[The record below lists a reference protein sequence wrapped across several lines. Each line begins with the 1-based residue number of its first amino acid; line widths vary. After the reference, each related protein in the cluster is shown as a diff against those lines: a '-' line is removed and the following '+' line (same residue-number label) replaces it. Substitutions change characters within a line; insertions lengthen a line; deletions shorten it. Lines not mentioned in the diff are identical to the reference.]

1 LLLDELD
8 ALGKRRG
15 SPLDVGELD
24 RIVIALMQE
33 LEHAKPLGL
42 IIGTS
47 NLPKHLDGAL
57 WRRFDLAVPFKYP
70 TKATLSRF
78 ANSIAA
84 SKKIRLSARVARRA
98 VSVKS
103 FADAEA
109 IIVAEARRQAMGR
122 D

>member
-1 LLLDELD
+1 MRSASD
-8 ALGKRRG
+8 AVVLSTSENSTVSSSR
-15 SPLDVGELD
+15 V
-24 RIVIALMQE
+24 MQE

-42 IIGTS
+42 IVGTS

-70 TKATLSRF
+70 TKATLGKF
-78 ANSIAA
+78 ASNVAA
-84 SKKIRLSARVARRA
+84 AKKIRLSAHVARRA
-98 VSVKS
+98 ASAKS

>member
-1 LLLDELD
+1 MRLD

-24 RIVIALMQE
+24 RIVIATNAE

-42 IIGTS
+42 IVGTS

-70 TKATLSRF
+70 TKATLGKF
-78 ANSIAA
+78 ASNVAA
-84 SKKIRLSARVARRA
+84 AKKIRLSAHVARRA
-98 VSVKS
+98 ASAKS